1 MTFNEQIHF
10 SQVFGPITNTNR
22 QHRKKSSANR
32 TLDIFIFAAGFG
44 CLRVQELSTDKL
56 LALDDCVSKGQ
67 SGAGR
72 GRVGAHSLNSKLVL
86 DLFHVLRAADASRV
100 DKRCVV
106 R

>member
-1 MTFNEQIHF
+1 MNKSISVKFSVLSETQQI
-10 SQVFGPITNTNR
+10 VVVGTGKP
-22 QHRKKSSANR
+22 SANR

-100 DKRCVV
+100 DNRSVV